1 MNQYEKLQVA
11 YQYAAKGQFNFLR
24 KLSKKMSFRVIFLLS
39 IILILHDILTLWG
52 KACLIKGENVNKPNQ
67 FILTH
72 SHLDGPDDSNI
83 TVIGLSDN
91 RAGFEYDL

>member
-24 KLSKKMSFRVIFLLS
+24 KLFRSFRVIFLLS

-83 TVIGLSDN
+83 TIIGLSDN
-91 RAGFEYDL
+91 RAASEYDL

>member
-1 MNQYEKLQVA
+1 
-11 YQYAAKGQFNFLR
+11 
-24 KLSKKMSFRVIFLLS
+24 
-39 IILILHDILTLWG
+39 
-52 KACLIKGENVNKPNQ
+52 VNKPNQ

-91 RAGFEYDL
+91 RAAFEYDL